1 MGCKTAGGLAPARH
15 CAALACAPL
24 LALVLVLLV
33 GQPARAER
41 VGTITLPDSI
51 PDLLDQSPPVEE
63 LADPVPLPGV
73 YGGRGHK
80 PLGVNLDNYQLTSE
94 QIDAARNT
102 GISLVRLPIPMEA
115 FLDADDADWAALDQ
129 VVSRLS
135 RSGFEI
141 VPVLDAMNAVPDFY
155 QNFCTQVAARYSKTF
170 RYYQLLD
177 NINYKH
183 GINSRE
189 YADLISRARLAI
201 RIADS
206 DALIVCGG
214 IRGADLTYL
223 DMLELQR
230 AMRNI
235 DVLAFN
241 LYPPKDGVEEVGA
254 LRREHSLPYMADVL
268 DWAAERG
275 KPVWVTSF
283 GISSDLTWVGVD
295 LPTQAALYCRGA
307 LYLGTLGVE
316 HVFLAAIQ
324 DSDPAYQS
332 PARCCGLL
340 DTYGDAKPA
349 FYALRSLNDTLR
361 DSYHTEPVFRTLS
374 LTYQQPSTN
383 DYALYSSKAF
393 ERSDFG
399 GDSGHIE
406 YMEYGDQLMEL
417 SGMLDSGPVGQ
428 LRVRGLPTYAYWV
441 YSPDSH
447 EYRLIY
453 WISREQNFPTLVTV
467 VCGHQSLLPFG
478 DFISPVRR
486 YGLLDDGAAMP
497 APRFAR
503 NLLYLP
509 FLELDTMPS
518 VICFKVNED
527 RVASYLAS
535 PPGSRVRIQADPGGL
550 RPVSDAAPLDP
561 PARGLRPESGG
572 HGGH

>member
-1 MGCKTAGGLAPARH
+1 MAIAAVPARSGALLL
-15 CAALACAPL
+15 CALSLSL
-24 LALVLVLLV
+24 LALLP
-33 GQPARAER
+33 GPARAER
-41 VGTITLPDSI
+41 VGSIILPDSI
-51 PDLLDQSPPVEE
+51 PDLLDQTPPIEE

-80 PLGVNLDNYQLTSE
+80 PLGVTLDNYQLTAE
-94 QIDAARNT
+94 QIQAAQGT

-115 FLDADDADWAALDQ
+115 FLEEEDSDWAALDQ

-135 RSGFEI
+135 RAGFEI

-155 QNFCTQVAARYSKTF
+155 QSFCSRIAARYSKTF

-183 GINSRE
+183 GIDSRE
-189 YADLISRARLAI
+189 YADLISRARLTI
-201 RIADS
+201 RMADS
-206 DALIVCGG
+206 DALIVSGG

-235 DVLAFN
+235 DILAFN
-241 LYPPKDGVEEVGA
+241 LYPPKDGIEEIGD
-254 LRREHSLPYMADVL
+254 LRREHSLPYMAEAIN
-268 DWAAERG
+268 WAAKRD
-275 KPVWVTSF
+275 KPVWVTAF

-295 LPTQAALYCRGA
+295 QPTQAALYCRGA
-307 LYLGTLGVE
+307 LFLGTLGVE

-324 DSDPAYQS
+324 DSDPNYQS

-340 DTYGDAKPA
+340 DTYGEPKPA
-349 FYALRSLNDTLR
+349 YYALSSLNNTLR
-361 DSYHTEPVFRTLS
+361 DAYHTEPVFRTLS
-374 LTYQQPSTN
+374 LTYQQPSTS

-393 ERSDFG
+393 ERSDF
-399 GDSGHIE
+399 DSDDDGLIE
-406 YMEYGDQLMEL
+406 YMEYGDQLIEL

-441 YSPDSH
+441 YSPDEH

-478 DFISPVRR
+478 DFISPVQR
-486 YGLLDDGAAMP
+486 YGLLDDGVAMP
-497 APRFAR
+497 APRFAQ

-509 FLELDTMPS
+509 FLGLDTMPS
-518 VICFKVNED
+518 VICFKVNQQ
-527 RVASYLAS
+527 RVQSYLTQ
-535 PPGSRVRIQADPGGL
+535 PPGSRVRIEADPGGL
-550 RPVSDAAPLDP
+550 RPAGDRAPAP
-561 PARGLRPESGG
+561 GPQRGLRPEGG
-572 HGGH
+572 KGGN